1 MEVKK
6 PTAVGDLQE
15 QRKHHDHR
23 EAWFKTYRAA
33 IAGAAG
39 RIATSA
45 SSVDKAE
52 EMLKVAGGTATMLA
66 NAVHG
71 KLDA

>member
-1 MEVKK
+1 MDAKK

-15 QRKHHDHR
+15 QRKQHDQR

-45 SSVDKAE
+45 GTVDDAG
-52 EMLKVAGGTATMLA
+52 EMIKLAGASATMLA
-66 NAVHG
+66 DAVHG